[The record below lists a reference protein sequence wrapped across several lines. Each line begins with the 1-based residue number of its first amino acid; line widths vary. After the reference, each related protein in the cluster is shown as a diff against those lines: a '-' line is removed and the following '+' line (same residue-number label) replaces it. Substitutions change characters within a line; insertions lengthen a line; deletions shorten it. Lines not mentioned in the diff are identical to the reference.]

1 MRGTWF
7 LSQSIYGI
15 RGDLRH
21 TQMIKHKIG
30 QDRFHDESTNNLLC
44 EFKDYQF
51 GGGVEEALLRKMS
64 SYSGFEGGVVF

>member
-1 MRGTWF
+1 
-7 LSQSIYGI
+7 
-15 RGDLRH
+15 
-21 TQMIKHKIG
+21 MIKHKIG
-30 QDRFHDESTNNLLC
+30 RDRFHDESTNNLLC